1 LISIAADKPTIPV
14 QSIFFLLA
22 ALCFGG
28 EFLAPFAKSSIS
40 VAGMFKDQ
48 LYNLYDHPA
57 LIGICG
63 LGALLSLVTIFL
75 YKNRPLQKK
84 LGYLIITLAII
95 LPIVAVLLY
104 TNDSLALDQV
114 DQVEITDSVG
124 LYLPIGMIL
133 FTALAVRGV
142 SKDSKLVE
150 SMDRLR

>member
-1 LISIAADKPTIPV
+1 MIQRV

-22 ALCFGG
+22 GLSFGG
-28 EFLAPFAKSSIS
+28 EFLASFATSSEPVS
-40 VAGMFKDQ
+40 GMFKDQ

-63 LGALLSLVTIFL
+63 LGALLCLATIFL

-95 LPIVAVLLY
+95 LPVIAVLLFM
-104 TNDSLALDQV
+104 NDSATQV
-114 DQVEITDSVG
+114 DEVVIGDSIG

-133 FTALAVRGV
+133 FAALAIRGV
-142 SKDSKLVE
+142 SKDSELVE

>member
-1 LISIAADKPTIPV
+1 MIQRV

-28 EFLAPFAKSSIS
+28 EFLTAFATSSSS

-57 LIGICG
+57 LLAICG

-75 YKNRPLQKK
+75 YKNRNLQKK
-84 LGYLIITLAII
+84 LGYLIITLAIL

-104 TNDSLALDQV
+104 TNDNAASDEVTAN
-114 DQVEITDSVG
+114 ISDSVG
-124 LYLPIGMIL
+124 LYLPLGMIL
-133 FTALAVRGV
+133 FAALAVRGV
-142 SKDSKLVE
+142 SRDNDLVE